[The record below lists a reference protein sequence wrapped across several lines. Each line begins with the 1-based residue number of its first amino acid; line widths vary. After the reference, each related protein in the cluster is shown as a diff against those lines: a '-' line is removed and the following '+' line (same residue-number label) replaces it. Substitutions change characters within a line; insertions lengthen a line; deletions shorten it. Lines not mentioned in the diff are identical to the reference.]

1 MVRVAVCPKCSH
13 ESVMFDLADSEEWA
27 RCPECRTHFQL
38 KNASARDIPP
48 LVMTKDEALLADE
61 ESEAAKETVDSALE
75 TRWDTRR
82 TFNGAS
88 TQAIAGIEPTTNV
101 PAEDQIRS
109 AEPPPESARDEAKR
123 TISDLSALATWSD
136 LPVDQS
142 EAQAR
147 AEQAGDTPDDYPPP
161 SETPTLRL
169 RRSRDAND
177 DDSRTEKSPQS
188 SAGSTDRFNR
198 WFQTETIFDFTPPT
212 PDEAANDLADRPQPP
227 NEVAPTSNLDEE
239 GQSETESDATDNDE
253 SSSYDESSSGEES
266 SSDNEPEPKVPNNE
280 HGDAPPAMP
289 SAWPQGR
296 PVPHWARPSRRR
308 SPLRTF
314 IMIGF
319 GGVFGLVL
327 GYYALMWITGPRG
340 DFLDAAQY
348 LPSAILPREFRS
360 PVVTVGDSDSIASD
374 SIASQTIESPYV
386 ADDVEESVATEQAP
400 PAVASGSAEREEA
413 GEAAVIAG
421 APSFS
426 ADELA
431 VTLQKAREAK
441 AGLVTGNF
449 EDSGEVKRTKG
460 QSYMAFCDLARKATF
475 VDRDSNASYASA
487 LEREVQ
493 DLVRTTLANTHAQE
507 EVAHLVPLW
516 INSTKRTHAGIFF
529 AGRVTNQAD
538 KGTVIDCQVDFGG
551 GEPLTVLVPQE
562 QADAIESSA
571 RPLGVLGWLV
581 DQPAEN
587 VHGYTG
593 DAAQA
598 VWAGHII
605 SLE

>member
-1 MVRVAVCPKCSH
+1 
-13 ESVMFDLADSEEWA
+13 MFDLADSEEWA
-27 RCPECRTHFQL
+27 RCPECRTHFQI

-48 LVMTKDEALLADE
+48 LVMTRDEALLADE
-61 ESEAAKETVDSALE
+61 VSEAAKETVDSALE

-88 TQAIAGIEPTTNV
+88 TQTIAGVEPTTNV

-123 TISDLSALATWSD
+123 TVSDLSALATWSD

-147 AEQAGDTPDDYPPP
+147 AEQAGDTPDNYPAP

-169 RRSRDAND
+169 RRSPNAKD
-177 DDSRTEKSPQS
+177 DDSRTEKLPQP

-212 PDEAANDLADRPQPP
+212 PDDAANDLADVPQPL
-227 NEVAPTSNLDEE
+227 NEVARTSNFDEQA
-239 GQSETESDATDNDE
+239 QSEAESDATDNDE
-253 SSSYDESSSGEES
+253 YSSYDESSSGEES
-266 SSDNEPEPKVPNNE
+266 SPDNESSSDGESQPNDRNNK

-289 SAWPQGR
+289 PAWPQGR

-319 GGVFGLVL
+319 GGVVGVTM

-348 LPSAILPREFRS
+348 LPSAILPSEFRS
-360 PVVTVGDSDSIASD
+360 PVVTVGDGDWVASD
-374 SIASQTIESPYV
+374 SIASQTIESP
-386 ADDVEESVATEQAP
+386 DVGDNFAEPVATEQAP
-400 PAVASGSAEREEA
+400 PPET
-413 GEAAVIAG
+413 GEITGTEGVGGAAIVAG

-431 VTLQKAREAK
+431 VALSKAKESQ
-441 AGLVTGNF
+441 AGLITGNF
-449 EDSGEVKRTKG
+449 VDGGEMRRTKG
-460 QSYMAFCDLARKATF
+460 QSYMAFCDLAQKAAF
-475 VDRDSNASYASA
+475 VDRKSNASYASA

-493 DLVRTTLANTHAQE
+493 DLVRATLADTHAQE

-516 INSTKRTHAGIFF
+516 IKSTKRTHAGIFF
-529 AGRVTNQAD
+529 AGRVTNQVD
-538 KGTVIDCQVDFGG
+538 KGTVVECQVDLGG
-551 GEPLTVLVPQE
+551 GEPLTVLVAQE

-581 DQPAEN
+581 DEPSKN